1 LNPIRTMG
9 NDDNN
14 SQNGREPSFRGK
26 RLFLSIELPEY
37 VKDSLCSLVEEPLK
51 GFHYVPRERYH
62 LTLKFI
68 GDIPGQFQE
77 DIVAAIDPI
86 EVHPFL
92 LPIEGLGSFPPMGHP
107 HAVWAGVS
115 SAHPRL
121 FQLHKRI
128 EDALFNI
135 GIEPEKRIYHP
146 HITIA
151 RVNHAADETVK
162 QFLKRHPDFGAAP
175 FKVEEFHLMRSEVIE
190 GKRVYTRE
198 RTWHLLP

>member
-1 LNPIRTMG
+1 MASSESVHT
-9 NDDNN
+9 
-14 SQNGREPSFRGK
+14 NGRHPIFRGK
-26 RLFLSIELPEY
+26 RLFLAIELPDY
-37 VKDSLCSLVEEPLK
+37 VKDSLAILTEENLK
-51 GFHYVPRERYH
+51 GFHYVPWERFH

-77 DIVAAIDPI
+77 EIESAIDRI
-86 EVHPFL
+86 EVHQFL
-92 LPIEGLGSFPPMGHP
+92 LPIEGLGSFPPNGHP

-115 SAHPRL
+115 SGHPRL

-151 RVNHAADETVK
+151 RVNHAAEETVK
-162 QFLKRHPDFGAAP
+162 QFIKRHPSFGAAP
-175 FKVEEFHLMRSEVIE
+175 FWVNEFHLLRSEQIDGV
-190 GKRVYTRE
+190 RVYNRE
-198 RTWHLLP
+198 RTWQLLP

>member
-1 LNPIRTMG
+1 MN
-9 NDDNN
+9 
-14 SQNGREPSFRGK
+14 QNHNGSHHEFRGK
-26 RLFLSIELPEY
+26 RLFLSIDLPDY
-37 VKDSLCSLVEEPLK
+37 VKDSLEGLTCGEAK
-51 GFHYVPRERYH
+51 GFNFVPRERFH

-68 GDIPGQFQE
+68 GDIPGQFQQQIE
-77 DIVAAIDPI
+77 KAIDPI
-86 EVHPFL
+86 EVHQFL
-92 LPIEGLGSFPPMGHP
+92 LPIEGLGSFPPVGHP
-107 HAVWAGVS
+107 HAVWAGVA

-151 RVNHAADETVK
+151 RVSHAADETVR

-175 FKVEEFHLMRSEVIE
+175 FKVEQFHLMRSEVIE
-190 GKRVYTRE
+190 GKRTYSIE
-198 RTWHLLP
+198 KTWALLP

>member
-1 LNPIRTMG
+1 M
-9 NDDNN
+9 NN
-14 SQNGREPSFRGK
+14 HSNGSDHEFRGK
-26 RLFLSIELPEY
+26 RLFLSIDLPEY
-37 VKDSLCSLVEEPLK
+37 VRNSLATLCEENLK
-51 GFHYVPRERYH
+51 GFHYVPRERFH

-77 DIVAAIDPI
+77 EIESAIDPI
-86 EVHPFL
+86 EVHQFL
-92 LPIEGLGSFPPMGHP
+92 LPIDGLGSFPPQGRS

-128 EDALFNI
+128 EDALFSI

-151 RVNHAADETVK
+151 RVNHAAEETVK

-175 FKVEEFHLMRSEVIE
+175 FKVEEFHLMRSEEID
-190 GKRVYTRE
+190 GKRVYTKE
-198 RTWHLLP
+198 RTWTLLP

>member
-1 LNPIRTMG
+1 MNP
-9 NDDNN
+9 NHNN
-14 SQNGREPSFRGK
+14 SHHEFRGK
-26 RLFLSIELPEY
+26 RLFLAIELPEY
-37 VKDSLCSLVEEPLK
+37 VKDSLESLQADGVK
-51 GFHYVPRERYH
+51 GFNYVPRERFH

-77 DIVAAIDPI
+77 EIEAAIDPI
-86 EVHPFL
+86 EVHSFL
-92 LPIEGLGSFPPMGHP
+92 LPIEGLGSFPPQGKP
-107 HAVWAGVS
+107 HAVWAGV
-115 SAHPRL
+115 ANGHPRL

-151 RVNHAADETVK
+151 RVSHAAEETVR

-175 FKVEEFHLMRSEVIE
+175 FKVEQFHLMRSEVIE
-190 GKRVYTRE
+190 GKRTYSIE
-198 RTWHLLP
+198 KSWDLAP

>member
-1 LNPIRTMG
+1 MSNNNG
-9 NDDNN
+9 NG
-14 SQNGREPSFRGK
+14 SVPEFRGK
-26 RLFLSIELPEY
+26 RLFLAIELPEY
-37 VKDSLCSLVEEPLK
+37 VKDSLETLGEETLK
-51 GFHYVPRERYH
+51 GFHYVSRERFH

-68 GDIPGQFQE
+68 GDIPGQLQQE
-77 DIVAAIDPI
+77 IVKAIDPI
-86 EVHPFL
+86 EVHQFL
-92 LPIEGLGSFPPMGHP
+92 LPIEGLGSFPSKGHP

-128 EDALFNI
+128 EDALFSI

-175 FKVEEFHLMRSEVIE
+175 FKVEEFHLLQSELIE
-190 GKRVYTRE
+190 GRRVYTRE
-198 RTWHLLP
+198 KSWPLLP

>member
-1 LNPIRTMG
+1 MENNGSHNP
-9 NDDNN
+9 
-14 SQNGREPSFRGK
+14 NGTEPSFRGK
-26 RLFLSIELPEY
+26 RLFLSIDIPDY
-37 VKDSLCSLVEEPLK
+37 VKDSLDTLTEEKCK

-68 GDIPGQFQE
+68 GDIPGQFQNE
-77 DIVAAIDPI
+77 IEAAIDPI
-86 EVHPFL
+86 EVHQFL
-92 LPIEGLGSFPPMGHP
+92 LPIDGLGSFPPKGKP

-128 EDALFNI
+128 DDALFNI

-190 GKRVYTRE
+190 GHRAYNRE
-198 RTWHLLP
+198 KTWSLLP

>member
-1 LNPIRTMG
+1 MG
-9 NDDNN
+9 NHNHAHG
-14 SQNGREPSFRGK
+14 NGNGAEHEFRGK
-26 RLFLSIELPEY
+26 RLFLAIDLPEY
-37 VKDSLCSLVEEPLK
+37 VRDSLETLCEESLK
-51 GFHYVPRERYH
+51 GFHYVPRERFH

-68 GDIPGQFQE
+68 GDIPGQFQK
-77 DIVAAIDPI
+77 DIEAAIDPI
-86 EVHPFL
+86 EVHSFL
-92 LPIEGLGSFPPMGHP
+92 LPIEGLGSFPPNGHP
-107 HAVWAGVS
+107 HAVWAGVA

-128 EDALFNI
+128 EDALFSI

-175 FKVEEFHLMRSEVIE
+175 FKVEEFHLLQSAVIE
-190 GKRVYTRE
+190 GRRVYTRE
-198 RTWHLLP
+198 RTWPLLP

>member
-1 LNPIRTMG
+1 M
-9 NDDNN
+9 
-14 SQNGREPSFRGK
+14 QNGHQHNGNAERAFRGK
-26 RLFLSIELPEY
+26 RLFLSIDVPEY
-37 VKDSLCSLVEEPLK
+37 VKDSLETLSDEPQK
-51 GFHYVPRERYH
+51 GFHYVPRDRFH

-68 GDIPGQFQE
+68 GDVPGQFQK
-77 DIVAAIDPI
+77 DIEAAIDPI
-86 EVHPFL
+86 DVHAFL
-92 LPIEGLGSFPPMGHP
+92 LPIEGLGSFPPKGHP
-107 HAVWAGVS
+107 HAVWAGCS

-175 FKVEEFHLMRSEVIE
+175 FKVEAFHLMQSEVID
-190 GKRVYTRE
+190 GVCVYHKE
-198 RTWHLLP
+198 RTWALKN

>member
-1 LNPIRTMG
+1 M
-9 NDDNN
+9 
-14 SQNGREPSFRGK
+14 QNGHQHNGNAERAFRGK
-26 RLFLSIELPEY
+26 RLFLSIDVPEY
-37 VKDSLCSLVEEPLK
+37 VKDSLETLSDDPQK
-51 GFHYVPRERYH
+51 GFHYVPRDRFH

-68 GDIPGQFQE
+68 GDVPGQFQK
-77 DIVAAIDPI
+77 DIEAAIDPI
-86 EVHPFL
+86 DVHAFL
-92 LPIEGLGSFPPMGHP
+92 LPIEGLGSFPPKGHP
-107 HAVWAGVS
+107 HAVWAGCS

-175 FKVEEFHLMRSEVIE
+175 FKVEAFHLMQSEVIE
-190 GKRVYTRE
+190 GVRVYHKE
-198 RTWHLLP
+198 RTWALKP

>member
-1 LNPIRTMG
+1 MG
-9 NDDNN
+9 NDE
-14 SQNGREPSFRGK
+14 SGLHNGKEPAFRGK
-26 RLFLSIELPEY
+26 RLFLSIDVPDY
-37 VKDSLCSLVEEPLK
+37 VKDRLVTLTEEGLK
-51 GFHYVPRERYH
+51 GFHYVPRERFH

-77 DIVAAIDPI
+77 EVEAAIDPI
-86 EVHPFL
+86 EVHQFI
-92 LPIEGLGSFPPMGHP
+92 LPIEGLGSFPPKGHP
-107 HAVWAGVS
+107 HAVWAGFS
-115 SAHPRL
+115 GAHPRL
-121 FQLHKRI
+121 FQLHKRV

-175 FKVEEFHLMRSEVIE
+175 FKVEEFHLMQSEVLE
-190 GKRVYTRE
+190 GRRVYHKE
-198 RTWHLLP
+198 RTWQLLP

>member
-1 LNPIRTMG
+1 MSNSNG
-9 NDDNN
+9 N
-14 SQNGREPSFRGK
+14 GAAPEFRGK
-26 RLFLSIELPEY
+26 RLFLAIELPEY
-37 VKDSLCSLVEEPLK
+37 VKDSLETLGEEKLK
-51 GFHYVPRERYH
+51 GFHYVPRERFH

-68 GDIPGQFQE
+68 GDIPGQLQE
-77 DIVAAIDPI
+77 EIVKAIDPI
-86 EVHPFL
+86 EVHQFV
-92 LPIEGLGSFPPMGHP
+92 LPIEGLGSFPSKGHP

-128 EDALFNI
+128 EDALFSI

-175 FKVEEFHLMRSEVIE
+175 FKVEEFHLLQSELIE
-190 GKRVYTRE
+190 GRRVYTRE
-198 RTWHLLP
+198 TSWPLLP

>member
-1 LNPIRTMG
+1 MS
-9 NDDNN
+9 DNH
-14 SQNGREPSFRGK
+14 NGSDPGFRGK
-26 RLFLSIELPEY
+26 RLFLAIELPEY
-37 VKDSLCSLVEEPLK
+37 VKDRLATLCEEDLK
-51 GFHYVPRERYH
+51 GFHYVPRERFH

-68 GDIPGQFQE
+68 GDIPGQLQE
-77 DIVAAIDPI
+77 DVEAAIDPI
-86 EVHPFL
+86 EVHSFL
-92 LPIEGLGSFPPMGHP
+92 LPIEGLGSFPPNGRS

-151 RVNHAADETVK
+151 RVNHAAEETIK

-175 FKVEEFHLMRSEVIE
+175 FKVDEFHLLQSQLIDGR
-190 GKRVYTRE
+190 RVYTRE
-198 RTWHLLP
+198 RTWPLLP

>member
-1 LNPIRTMG
+1 M
-9 NDDNN
+9 
-14 SQNGREPSFRGK
+14 QNGHPNNGNTERAFRGK
-26 RLFLSIELPEY
+26 RLFLSIDVPDY
-37 VKDSLCSLVEEPLK
+37 VKDSLERLSDDPQK
-51 GFHYVPRERYH
+51 GFHYVPRDRFH

-68 GDIPGQFQE
+68 GDVPGQFQK
-77 DIVAAIDPI
+77 DIEAAIDPI
-86 EVHPFL
+86 DVHAFL
-92 LPIEGLGSFPPMGHP
+92 LPIEGLGSFPPKGHP
-107 HAVWAGVS
+107 HAVWAGCS

-175 FKVEEFHLMRSEVIE
+175 FKVEAFHLMQSEVID
-190 GKRVYTRE
+190 GVRVYHKE
-198 RTWHLLP
+198 RTWALRN

>member
-1 LNPIRTMG
+1 VNPNG
-9 NDDNN
+9 NGHDHA
-14 SQNGREPSFRGK
+14 FRGK
-26 RLFLSIELPEY
+26 RLFLSIDLPDY
-37 VKDSLCSLVEEPLK
+37 VKDSLERLTEDSVK
-51 GFHYVPRERYH
+51 GFHYVPRDRFH

-68 GDIPGQFQE
+68 GDIPGQFQSE
-77 DIVAAIDPI
+77 IEAAIDPI

-92 LPIEGLGSFPPMGHP
+92 LPIEGLGSFPPNGKA

-121 FQLHKRI
+121 FQLHKKI
-128 EDALFNI
+128 EDALFGI

-162 QFLKRHPDFGAAP
+162 QFIKRHPDFGAAP
-175 FKVEEFHLMRSEVIE
+175 FKVEEFHLMQSALIDGR
-190 GKRVYTRE
+190 RVYTRE
-198 RTWHLLP
+198 RTWQLVP

>member
-1 LNPIRTMG
+1 M
-9 NDDNN
+9 
-14 SQNGREPSFRGK
+14 QNGHQHNGNAERAFRGK
-26 RLFLSIELPEY
+26 RLFLSIDVPEY
-37 VKDSLCSLVEEPLK
+37 VKDSLETLSDDPQK
-51 GFHYVPRERYH
+51 GFHYVPRDRFH

-68 GDIPGQFQE
+68 GDVPGQFQK
-77 DIVAAIDPI
+77 DIEAAIDPI
-86 EVHPFL
+86 DVHAFL
-92 LPIEGLGSFPPMGHP
+92 LPIEGLGSFPPKGHP
-107 HAVWAGVS
+107 HAVWAGCS

-162 QFLKRHPDFGAAP
+162 QFLKKHPDFGAAP
-175 FKVEEFHLMRSEVIE
+175 FKVEAFHLMQSEVIE
-190 GKRVYTRE
+190 GVRVYHKE
-198 RTWHLLP
+198 RTWALKP

>member
-1 LNPIRTMG
+1 M
-9 NDDNN
+9 
-14 SQNGREPSFRGK
+14 QNGHQHNGNAERAFRGK
-26 RLFLSIELPEY
+26 RLFLSIDVPEY
-37 VKDSLCSLVEEPLK
+37 VKDSLETLSGDPQK
-51 GFHYVPRERYH
+51 GFHYVPRDRFH

-68 GDIPGQFQE
+68 GDVPGQFQK
-77 DIVAAIDPI
+77 DIEAAIDPI
-86 EVHPFL
+86 DVHAFL
-92 LPIEGLGSFPPMGHP
+92 LPIEGLGSFPPKGHP
-107 HAVWAGVS
+107 HAVWAGCS

-175 FKVEEFHLMRSEVIE
+175 FKVEAFHLMQSELIE
-190 GKRVYTRE
+190 GVRVYHKE
-198 RTWHLLP
+198 RTWALKT

>member
-1 LNPIRTMG
+1 MENNGSHNP
-9 NDDNN
+9 
-14 SQNGREPSFRGK
+14 NGAQPGFRGK
-26 RLFLSIELPEY
+26 RLFLAIDIPDY
-37 VKDSLCSLVEEPLK
+37 VKDSLETLSAENLK
-51 GFHYVPRERYH
+51 GFHYVPRERLH

-77 DIVAAIDPI
+77 EIEAAIDPI
-86 EVHPFL
+86 EVHQFL
-92 LPIEGLGSFPPMGHP
+92 LPIEGLGSFPTQGKP
-107 HAVWAGVS
+107 HAVWTGVS

-128 EDALFNI
+128 DDALFNI

-162 QFLKRHPDFGAAP
+162 QFIKRHPDFGAAP
-175 FKVEEFHLMRSEVIE
+175 FKVEEFHLMHSEE
-190 GKRVYTRE
+190 LNGHRVYHLE
-198 RTWHLLP
+198 KTWKLLP